1 MTNRKF
7 YKYSLTEYSTGEY
20 KMKFINRQKELQK
33 LEEYYTLSQRQLIT
47 VAISG
52 LRRVG
57 KTTLVKKFIKNK
69 KALYF
74 FVYDS
79 KTSTELL
86 REFIEELRHHKII
99 TELETIASWKI
110 FFDLLFQRC
119 KNYVIV
125 LDEFQNF
132 YSIDKSVFSILQRA
146 CDENKST
153 PLNLVI
159 LGSLIGLFKN
169 IFEDKKE
176 PLYGRIAGKLHLQP
190 FTLPYSLETLK
201 LLQYTEIEEMLR
213 IYGVLGGF
221 PKYYATIEQ
230 FNLHKKNHLEVIEY
244 LFIQEN
250 APLETE
256 VTTILKQEFGKRSSL
271 YYSILHAIAIGKTKL
286 NEIASAVHMK
296 ESSITRHLLELENK
310 FNLIKTL
317 RPIDNRKNTRYYLS
331 HPLIAF
337 WFAFVYDKFSHYSL
351 RDTKQI
357 MNSIKE
363 QFNTFFGWR
372 FEEICHDFLTELNE
386 KKKLTFQLEYL
397 NKWWGAARI
406 DNERQEIEIDLIG
419 LNQKQK
425 KVIFTECKW
434 KENVNPSD
442 ILRELKEKSKHVQ
455 WQQNEREE
463 YFCIIAKSFI
473 KKIEE
478 KNVLLFDLKDLQK
491 AMIL

>member
-1 MTNRKF
+1 
-7 YKYSLTEYSTGEY
+7 
-20 KMKFINRQKELQK
+20 MKFINRHKEMQK
-33 LEEYYTLSQRQLIT
+33 LEEYYKLSQKQLMT

-57 KTTLVKKFIKNK
+57 KTTLVNEFIKNK

-74 FVYDS
+74 FVHDS
-79 KTSTELL
+79 KTSAELL
-86 REFIEELRHHKII
+86 REFTEELRHHNII
-99 TELETIASWKI
+99 TELETVASWKV
-110 FFDLLFQRC
+110 FFDLLFQRG
-119 KNYVIV
+119 KNYIIV
-125 LDEFQNF
+125 FDEFQNF
-132 YSIDKSVFSILQRA
+132 YGIDKSVFSLLQRV

-190 FTLPYSLETLK
+190 FTLHYSLETLK
-201 LLQYTEIEEMLR
+201 ILQYTDIEEMLR
-213 IYGVLGGF
+213 MYGVLGGF
-221 PKYYATIEQ
+221 PKYYATMEQ
-230 FNLHKKNHLEVIEY
+230 FDLHNKNYLDVVQY

-250 APLETE
+250 APLEAE

-286 NEIASAVHMK
+286 NEIASAVYMK

-317 RPIDNRKNTRYYLS
+317 RPIDNKKNTRYYLS

-337 WFAFVYDKFSHYSL
+337 WFTFVYDKFSHYSL
-351 RDTKQI
+351 KDTKQI
-357 MNSIKE
+357 MGNIKE

-372 FEEICHDFLTELNE
+372 FEEICQDFLTELNE
-386 KKKLTFQLEYL
+386 KQKLNFQLEYL
-397 NKWWGAARI
+397 SKWWGTTRVN
-406 DNERQEIEIDLIG
+406 NERQEVEIDLIG
-419 LNQKQK
+419 LNQKQR
-425 KVIFTECKW
+425 KVFFTECKW
-434 KENVNPSD
+434 KENVNPSE

-455 WQQNEREE
+455 WRLNEREE
-463 YFCIIAKSFI
+463 YFCLIAKSFT

-478 KNVLLFDLKDLQK
+478 KNVLLFDLQDLQK
-491 AMIL
+491 VMIP

>member
-1 MTNRKF
+1 
-7 YKYSLTEYSTGEY
+7 
-20 KMKFINRQKELQK
+20 MKFINRHKEMQTLK
-33 LEEYYTLSQRQLIT
+33 EYYKLSQKQLMT

-57 KTTLVKKFIKNK
+57 KTTLVKEFIKNK

-86 REFIEELRHHKII
+86 REFTEELHNHKII
-99 TELETIASWKI
+99 TELETVASWKV

-125 LDEFQNF
+125 FDEFQNF
-132 YSIDKSVFSILQRA
+132 YGVDKSVFSILQRV
-146 CDENKST
+146 CDERKST
-153 PLNLVI
+153 PLNFII

-176 PLYGRIAGKLHLQP
+176 PLYGRIAGKLHLHP
-190 FTLPYSLETLK
+190 FTLHYSLETLK
-201 LLQYTEIEEMLR
+201 LLKYTEIEEMLR
-213 IYGVLGGF
+213 MYGILGGF
-221 PKYYATIEQ
+221 PKYYATVEQ
-230 FNLHKKNHLEVIEY
+230 FDLQNKNYLDVIQY

-250 APLETE
+250 APLEAE
-256 VTTILKQEFGKRSSL
+256 VTTILKQEFGNRSSL
-271 YYSILHAIAIGKTKL
+271 YYSILYAIAIGKTKL

-317 RPIDNRKNTRYYLS
+317 RPIDNKKNTRYYLS

-337 WFAFVYDKFSHYSL
+337 WFTFVYDKFSHYSL
-351 RDTKQI
+351 KDTKQI
-357 MNSIKE
+357 MGNIKE

-372 FEEICHDFLTELNE
+372 FEEICQDFLTELNE
-386 KKKLTFQLEYL
+386 KQKLNFQLEYL
-397 NKWWGAARI
+397 SKWWGTTRVN
-406 DNERQEIEIDLIG
+406 NERQEVEIDLIG
-419 LNQKQK
+419 LNQKQR
-425 KVIFTECKW
+425 KVFFTECKW
-434 KENVNPSD
+434 KENVNPSE

-455 WQQNEREE
+455 WRLNEREE
-463 YFCIIAKSFI
+463 YFCLIAKSFT

-478 KNVLLFDLKDLQK
+478 KNVLLFDLQDLQK
-491 AMIL
+491 VMIP